1 MFFEY
6 FVNNLY
12 IFGEMIGGLG
22 IVKKEFLIYFKGI

>member
-22 IVKKEFLIYFKGI
+22 IEKKEFLNYFEVI